1 MTCVSAGDDFG
12 GDCRSEFEGAG
23 LNFGGPESN
32 SEGVAGDSE
41 DDLGGNFEGAGDNF
55 GGVGGLTRLLE
66 ELFCDSSFTGN
77 SSSNTGSW
85 WKPNSV
91 S

>member
-1 MTCVSAGDDFG
+1 MTCVGTGDDV
-12 GDCRSEFEGAG
+12 GDCRSDFEGAG
-23 LNFGGPESN
+23 LNFGGAGSTA
-32 SEGVAGDSE
+32 EGVAGDSE
-41 DDLGGNFEGAGDNF
+41 DDLGGDFEGAGDNF
-55 GGVGGLTRLLE
+55 GGVGGFTRLPE
-66 ELFCDSSFTGN
+66 ELFCVPSFTGT